1 MKIIYALYG
10 IMAESTVC
18 LLQRRFLQEIQFASC
33 VVVLMIVAKC
43 FEYSERPAYL
53 KSLYSKVYKTRV
65 KKFLRTIR
73 GQQCYVGMA
82 LHS

>member
-1 MKIIYALYG
+1 MHYTELWRKVPYVY
-10 IMAESTVC
+10 SSDDFC
-18 LLQRRFLQEIQFASC
+18 KKSASC

-73 GQQCYVGMA
+73 GQQCHVGMA